1 MFGIKHFIWIIMCIM
16 FTIVMDYIG
25 VKRKMTLKEAGLIM
39 SFICLLSESSK
50 IMCNMIESSFGGMVL
65 NPLALPFHLCSMML
79 FGVLY
84 ITFGKDGEFKDKLI
98 DFVAVM
104 GILGSIM
111 AILIPTDGVEFTSI
125 LVYQCFVYHGGLL
138 WFGTYLII
146 GGCARIDFASYKR
159 NIVILLGLV
168 LLMIYVN
175 SILSVYGTNFMFLT
189 RPPLEGLPIINLDHG
204 WFVYFGTIVMI
215 GLVVISLFYLLF
227 MVINKRRRIHE
238 EKSCD

>member
-84 ITFGKDGEFKDKLI
+84 ITFGKDGELWRFL
-98 DFVAVM
+98 FLLM
-104 GILGSIM
+104 GWNLPQFWFISVLSIM
-111 AILIPTDGVEFTSI
+111 VD
-125 LVYQCFVYHGGLL
+125 YYGL
-138 WFGTYLII
+138 GH
-146 GGCARIDFASYKR
+146 
-159 NIVILLGLV
+159 
-168 LLMIYVN
+168 
-175 SILSVYGTNFMFLT
+175 ILSLVDVPELT
-189 RPPLEGLPIINLDHG
+189 LHHISG
-204 WFVYFGTIVMI
+204 
-215 GLVVISLFYLLF
+215 ISLY
-227 MVINKRRRIHE
+227 
-238 EKSCD
+238 C

>member
-111 AILIPTDGVEFTSI
+111 AILIPTDGVELPQFWFISVLSI
-125 LVYQCFVYHGGLL
+125 MVDYYGL
-138 WFGTYLII
+138 GH
-146 GGCARIDFASYKR
+146 
-159 NIVILLGLV
+159 
-168 LLMIYVN
+168 
-175 SILSVYGTNFMFLT
+175 ILSLVDVPELT
-189 RPPLEGLPIINLDHG
+189 LHHISG
-204 WFVYFGTIVMI
+204 
-215 GLVVISLFYLLF
+215 ISLY
-227 MVINKRRRIHE
+227 
-238 EKSCD
+238 C